1 MMDAICNPAR
11 GNRRL
16 KTRMLML
23 AALAA
28 AGFGGAAAAQSL
40 QPETIAAIPADR
52 LCTAGFN
59 PDYGWFDVDSIG
71 FGVLEFPGALNASC
85 TKATTA
91 GLAVQLGGLTL
102 PLMGQAV
109 YGLATVPPTL
119 SLPLLEPV
127 LCEDYYNGAAGSGS
141 WKLSVKDANNE
152 TMHFNVGLGSETMAG
167 VSTLSYQLAS
177 GTLVPQRVDTT
188 VQWLRCHAGLAPN
201 AVPPTTGPGTADH
214 LFADSLEPAMADL
227 RVELIDL
234 QTGNPIVGDVLQ
246 QSTTG
251 NVQFK
256 VRVSNRGTADA
267 QNVRIREFVPTAAAL
282 MGPTVSRV
290 SCFDHG
296 AASNCNSGSGTSK
309 LVENIGSLV
318 KGTQREYTLT
328 RKSSSTDTSAGQSMA
343 LVQVAAFSDPNA
355 SPDSN
360 YADNSRS
367 LRIQVVNQVQ
377 VARAVS
383 TNGIAGDASGG
394 TITRVSAPA
403 GCSAEAGGV
412 TTCPPGTSGLVYSA
426 AANPA
431 GGYTFTGFTGCT
443 GTQSSTVSG
452 GTFTTTSSASCT
464 LTANFRSMPTVTASV
479 TGSNGTISPSS
490 QTIHYNQQASLT
502 VTPSTGY
509 TVDTISGCGGVTHVG
524 GTNWQTAPVT
534 GNCAVA
540 VTFKAITSTVTVNA
554 GPHGVITS
562 TNPFTITYPTQQA
575 VFTALPDASY
585 QAVIAASST
594 CQTSGPVPNPFGA
607 GVMFAAENVL
617 GNCTIDLEFNLIL
630 HPVTVAS
637 GILHGSVTVANG
649 GQVPHGQSASFTLAP
664 DVGYHVAGVT
674 GTPACGTI
682 SVSGNTGSAGP
693 ITSAGC
699 ELTASF
705 AINEYTVTVS
715 LADPSG
721 THGTIGPQGAANGDV
736 IPVVVA
742 PVQHGS
748 SAEVWTFPETGY
760 HADFPV
766 NPSCQ
771 LAFAGFASGGIIK
784 YKATSVTADCNLS
797 VQFLPD

>member
-1 MMDAICNPAR
+1 MTAACNPKGETSPKPAILALLALGLAGLAGASMAQMLPEAIDAIEAVP
-11 GNRRL
+11 
-16 KTRMLML
+16 
-23 AALAA
+23 
-28 AGFGGAAAAQSL
+28 S
-40 QPETIAAIPADR
+40 DR

-59 PDYGWFDVDSIG
+59 TDYGWFDVTSSG
-71 FGVLEFPGALNASC
+71 LGVLEFPGQLASSSC
-85 TKATTA
+85 TKATAA
-91 GLAVQLGGLTL
+91 GLAVQLGGVTL
-102 PLMGQAV
+102 PLAGEAKYNLAV
-109 YGLATVPPTL
+109 TPPTL
-119 SLPLLEPV
+119 TVSLLEPA
-127 LCEDYYNGAAGSGS
+127 LCEDYYSNADGSTS
-141 WKLSVKDANNE
+141 WALAVKDANNE
-152 TMHFNVGLGSETMAG
+152 TVHFGVGLNTQTMAG
-167 VSTLSYQLAS
+167 VTSLNYVLANS
-177 GTLVPQRVDTT
+177 ALQPKRATT
-188 VQWLRCHAGLAPN
+188 DIEWLRCHAGLAPN
-201 AVPPTTGPGTADH
+201 ALPPITGPGTVDYI
-214 LFADSLEPAMADL
+214 FADSIEPSMADL
-227 RVELIDL
+227 RVEFVDV
-234 QTGNPIVGDVLQ
+234 QDDVLG

-251 NVQFK
+251 DVEFK
-256 VRVSNRGTADA
+256 VRVSNRGTAAA
-267 QNVRIREFVPTAAAL
+267 QNVRIREFVPTATVL
-282 MGPTVSRV
+282 MGPTVSRI
-290 SCFDHG
+290 SCYDHG
-296 AASNCNSGSGTSK
+296 AGAACNSGSGSTPFAE
-309 LVENIGSLV
+309 VIGTLNA
-318 KGTQREYTLT
+318 GAQREYTLK
-328 RKSSSTDTSAGQSMA
+328 RKSSGTDTSASQSMA
-343 LVQVAAFSDPNA
+343 LIQVAAFSDPGA

-367 LRIQVVNQVQ
+367 LRIKVVNQVQ

-748 SAEVWTFPETGY
+748 SAEVWTFPQAGY
-760 HADFPV
+760 YAAFPV

-771 LAFAGFASGGIIK
+771 FAYVGPGPGGVSK
-784 YKATSVTADCNLS
+784 YKATSVTSNCSLS
-797 VQFLPD
+797 VQFQQ